1 MGQINTYCLR
11 KCKLPHIYT
20 QDDGKCLWKLN
31 ALRTIPIY
39 SVGVIVRICKMTY
52 YETTNS
58 YETIA
63 LSSIDGRLVKYSICY
78 TSVIKYHIAVEWIL
92 IGTLCI
98 NIKIPLSKTFL
109 IKWEKSSVQNILYR
123 TPPLVYNQRKI
134 MLIFAYLCISIFG
147 NAKIRWWEGKLD
159 DRKWYR
165 LFSACLF
172 IFSAFESCEWI
183 SCLKNQI

>member
-109 IKWEKSSVQNILYR
+109 IKWEKSSVQNILYSVDA
-123 TPPLVYNQRKI
+123 TTCVQPEENY
-134 MLIFAYLCISIFG
+134 AYLCLFMHKYLWKCKNQVMG
-147 NAKIRWWEGKLD
+147 
-159 DRKWYR
+159 RKTGWQEMVQALQRMPIY
-165 LFSACLF
+165 
-172 IFSAFESCEWI
+172 IFSFWI
-183 SCLKNQI
+183 MWMN